1 MRSYKPC
8 NQNPDNMENAEVQ
21 TTQPGALAPSD
32 NISALDRFT
41 ARLNEMPPQAEV
53 KANPAAG
60 NSWYLPVSFV
70 QMKLDEIFLGLW
82 SWEVKSVQVVANEI
96 LVHGELRVFH
106 PIAKAWIT
114 RSGTGATMIMQVKD
128 APVMDITS
136 KIKNTLGKDFP
147 HAEAEALKSAAKKLG
162 KAFGR
167 DLNRKDED
175 TYESEYF
182 EVARPAIVTAD
193 LEKKIAACKTVAALT
208 KVYKEDSRYAN
219 YAELFTARKTEL
231 AK

>member
-1 MRSYKPC
+1 
-8 NQNPDNMENAEVQ
+8 MENAEIQ
-21 TTQPGALAPSD
+21 TLQPGAIAPHD
-32 NISALDRFT
+32 NVSALDRFT
-41 ARLNEMPPQAEV
+41 ARLNEMPPQGEV

-82 SWEVKSVQVVANEI
+82 SWEVKGVQVVANEI

-106 PIAKAWIT
+106 PIAKTWIT
-114 RSGTGATMIMQVKD
+114 RAGTGATMIMQVKD

-182 EVARPAIVTAD
+182 EVAKPAIVTAD
-193 LEKKIAACKTVAALT
+193 LERKIAACETVAALT
-208 KVYKEDSRYAN
+208 ELYKEDSRYAS
-219 YAELFTARKTEL
+219 YAELFTAHKNEL
-231 AK
+231 SK

>member
-1 MRSYKPC
+1 
-8 NQNPDNMENAEVQ
+8 MENAEIQ
-21 TTQPGALAPSD
+21 TLQPGGIAPHD
-32 NISALDRFT
+32 NVSALDRFT
-41 ARLNEMPPQAEV
+41 ARLNEMPPQGEV

-82 SWEVKSVQVVANEI
+82 SWEVKGVQVVANEI
-96 LVHGELRVFH
+96 IVHGELRVFH
-106 PIAKAWIT
+106 PIAKTWIT
-114 RSGTGATMIMQVKD
+114 RAGTGATMIMQVKD
-128 APVMDITS
+128 APVMDISS

-175 TYESEYF
+175 IYESEYF
-182 EVARPAIVTAD
+182 EIAKPAIVTTE
-193 LEKKIAACKTVAALT
+193 LEKKIAACKTVPALT
-208 KVYKEDSRYAN
+208 KLYKEDSRYAN
-219 YAELFTARKTEL
+219 YAELFTARKNEL
-231 AK
+231 SK